1 VSGRDEAELPYVVD
15 GPVALPYVVD
25 DEVPYVVEGDDV
37 LAPAEVLL
45 FIVVPGV
52 PAPAAAW
59 ASAPVADELPGC
71 CRRQSLSATPCK
83 FAHGAYDMRDGDS
96 GVVVA
101 LGVVWVVW
109 APAAPAANA
118 VARSRMR
125 GLKIDW
131 FM

>member
-1 VSGRDEAELPYVVD
+1 
-15 GPVALPYVVD
+15 
-25 DEVPYVVEGDDV
+25 
-37 LAPAEVLL
+37 
-45 FIVVPGV
+45 
-52 PAPAAAW
+52 
-59 ASAPVADELPGC
+59 
-71 CRRQSLSATPCK
+71 
-83 FAHGAYDMRDGDS
+83 MRDGDS